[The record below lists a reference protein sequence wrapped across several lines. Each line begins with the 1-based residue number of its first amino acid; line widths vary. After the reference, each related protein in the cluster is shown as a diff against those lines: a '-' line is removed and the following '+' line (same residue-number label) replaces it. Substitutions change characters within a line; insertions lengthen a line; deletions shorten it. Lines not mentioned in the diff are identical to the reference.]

1 MSVRFERPVFL
12 MGAPRSCS
20 TLLFETLSRSAHLW
34 SIGDE
39 SHHIIEQFPALN
51 PLAEADSNRVTAE
64 PLQGVLGEELGRSLR
79 RAFALQLRDRD
90 GLRPAPDAT
99 VRLLEKT
106 PKNALRIPFLAAAF
120 PDALFIHLVRDP
132 KDNIASIIDAW
143 RSRRFVT
150 YPTIATANGPWSL
163 LLPPGWRERLQAPL
177 PELAAFQWQS
187 ANQHI
192 LDDLAAIPRERR
204 CTVNASELLEDP
216 RALAERLC
224 RFMGIPMDEKFAT
237 GLMQPLPLSM
247 YTLHA
252 PQADKWRRHGGSLR
266 SLWPRI
272 SPLIERLNASLDAGT
287 PPLDAAAPPPD
298 AVDATPEELEQSHD
312 LHSERGDIGRNS
324 PCPCGSGRRFKAC
337 HGKLT

>member
-1 MSVRFERPVFL
+1 MSVRFDRPVFL

-39 SHHIIEQFPALN
+39 SHQIIEQFPSLN

-64 PLQGVLGEELGRSLR
+64 PLQGPLGEELGRSLR

-90 GLRPAPDAT
+90 GLRPPPDAT

-120 PDALFIHLVRDP
+120 PDALFVHLVRDP
-132 KDNIASIIDAW
+132 KENIASIIDAW

-163 LLPPGWRERLQAPL
+163 LLPPGWREQLEAPL
-177 PELAAFQWQS
+177 ADVAAFQWRS
-187 ANQHI
+187 ANEHI

-204 CTVNASELLEDP
+204 CTVNASELLDDP
-216 RALAERLC
+216 RALGERLC
-224 RFMGIPMDEKFAT
+224 RFIGIPMDDKFAT

-252 PQADKWRRHGGSLR
+252 PQTDKWRRHGGALHR
-266 SLWPRI
+266 VWPRI
-272 SPLIERLNASLDAGT
+272 SPLIERLNAALDAGT
-287 PPLDAAAPPPD
+287 PRLDTAGPPPD
-298 AVDATPEELEQSHD
+298 AVDASPEETAASQD
-312 LHSERGDIGRNS
+312 PHSEMGDVGRNS
-324 PCPCGSGRRFKAC
+324 PCPCGSGRRYKAC
-337 HGKLT
+337 HGRLT

>member
-1 MSVRFERPVFL
+1 MSVRFDRPVFL

-39 SHHIIEQFPALN
+39 SHQTIEQFPVLN
-51 PLAEADSNRVTAE
+51 PLAEADSNRLTAE
-64 PLQGVLGEELGRSLR
+64 PLQGAIGEELGRSLR

-120 PDALFIHLVRDP
+120 PDALFVHLVRDP
-132 KDNIASIIDAW
+132 KENIASIIDAW

-150 YPTIATANGPWSL
+150 YPSIATANGPWSL
-163 LLPPGWRERLQAPL
+163 LLPPGWRDQLQAPVA
-177 PELAAFQWQS
+177 EVAAFQWGS
-187 ANQHI
+187 ANRHI
-192 LDDLAAIPRERR
+192 LDDLAAIPPERR
-204 CTVNASELLEDP
+204 CTVNASELIEDP
-216 RALAERLC
+216 RALGERLC
-224 RFMGIPMDEKFAT
+224 RFIGIPMDDKFAT

-252 PQADKWRRHGGSLR
+252 PQEGKWRRHGGALR
-266 SLWPRI
+266 SVWPQI
-272 SPLIERLNASLDAGT
+272 APLIDRLNAALDAGT
-287 PPLDAAAPPPD
+287 PRLDAAAPPPD
-298 AVDATPEELEQSHD
+298 AVDASPAEAERSRD
-312 LHSERGDIGRNS
+312 PHSEMGEVGRNS

-337 HGKLT
+337 HGRLT

>member
-1 MSVRFERPVFL
+1 MPLLIDRPVFI
-12 MGAPRSCS
+12 MAAPRSCS
-20 TLLFETLSRSAHLW
+20 TLLFETMSRSAHLW

-39 SHHIIEQFPALN
+39 SHQLIEQFPPLN

-64 PLQGVLGEELGRSLR
+64 PLQGAIGEELGRSLR
-79 RAFALQLRDRD
+79 RAFALNLRDRD
-90 GLRPAPDAT
+90 GARPPPEGS

-106 PKNALRIPFLAAAF
+106 PKNALRIPFLAALY

-132 KDNIASIIDAW
+132 KENIASIIDAW

-163 LLPPGWRERLQAPL
+163 LLPPGWRDQLQAPL
-177 PELAAFQWQS
+177 PEVAAFQWWS
-187 ANQHI
+187 ANQYI

-204 CTVNASELLEDP
+204 CTVNASELLADP

-224 RFMGIPMDEKFAT
+224 RFIDIPMDDKFAT
-237 GLMQPLPLSM
+237 GLLQPLPLSM

-252 PQADKWRRHGGSLR
+252 PQADKWRRHGGSMHR
-266 SLWPRI
+266 LWPQI
-272 SPLIERLNASLDAGT
+272 SPLIHRLNAALDAGT
-287 PPLDAAAPPPD
+287 PPLDAAAPPAD
-298 AVDATPEELEQSHD
+298 AVDASPEEAEQTYD
-312 LHSERGDIGRNS
+312 LHSEMGDVGRNS